1 MEATPE
7 AVEALIS
14 PARVRLAFPDVRVR
28 LFGASDAVAL
38 RDGFASGSISD
49 RTRFMFPRSV
59 AETVERLR
67 QSKETT
73 RFAIVVGGK
82 FVGICTLRDPLFS
95 GKELTIGIF
104 DEAYHGRGIGTHV
117 IRKVCAY
124 GFKKL
129 KLHRIELGVY
139 PNNTR
144 AIRCYARCGFQR
156 EALLRK
162 LLYNDGEYRD
172 IIWMSLLRNEWVSY
186 DRHDRDW

>member
-1 MEATPE
+1 M
-7 AVEALIS
+7 
-14 PARVRLAFPDVRVR
+14 RVR
-28 LFGASDAVAL
+28 LFSASDAVEL

-49 RTRFMFPRSV
+49 LTRFMFPRSV
-59 AETVERLR
+59 AETVERLKK
-67 QSKETT
+67 SKDTA
-73 RFAIVVGGK
+73 RFAIVVAGK
-82 FVGICTLRDPLFS
+82 FVGLCTLRAPLFS
-95 GKELTIGIF
+95 GKEITIGIF
-104 DEAYHGRGIGTHV
+104 DEAYHGRGIGTRV
-117 IRKVCAY
+117 IRNVCAY

-172 IIWMSLLRNEWVSY
+172 IIWMSLLRNEWASY
-186 DRHDRDW
+186 ERNNRPR